1 MIEAQRRAYLEAL
14 GVDVWIARQPPAD
27 RGRLGLAT
35 GRGSTLLICPTV
47 ADSSTELARDL
58 ARALGG
64 DPVWA
69 WLDPGPG
76 EDGHELGDVVADRL
90 ITRVFL
96 FGPEPARALFRGPP
110 PEILGSATVSV
121 LPGLD
126 ELAVRGTAKQA
137 VWRQLRSVSSARAE
151 ATPAGGSR

>member
-1 MIEAQRRAYLEAL
+1 MIEARRRAYLEAL
-14 GVDVWIARQPPAD
+14 GVDVWITRQPAGE
-27 RGRLGLAT
+27 RGPMGVGK
-35 GRGSTLLICPTV
+35 GRGSTLLICPAA

-69 WLDPGPG
+69 WLDPDPG
-76 EDGHELGDVVADRL
+76 EDCQDLEDVVADRL

-96 FGPEPARALFRGPP
+96 FGPEPARALFRGAP

-137 VWRQLRSVSSARAE
+137 AWKQLRSVSSARAV
-151 ATPAGGSR
+151 AKPAGGSR